1 MKHLKQHTQNVYHH
15 TGSSVVPSLI
25 LFLLLIIPGVR
36 STNRSCAKNIPADQR
51 EPSSAKYFSGVTH
64 SPSNCWSSHI
74 SNTFNNILQRE
85 AHLPS
90 SLLKQVLKMITKS
103 VSKTC
108 RTRFVL
114 VLVLICGALVLLMCF
129 RFGAGSSAHVRG
141 RDPSLKLTG
150 KISSSSPSY
159 LHI

>member
-15 TGSSVVPSLI
+15 TGSVVPSLI

-36 STNRSCAKNIPADQR
+36 SNNRSCAKNIPADQR
-51 EPSSAKYFSGVTH
+51 EPSSAKYFSGATH
-64 SPSNCWSSHI
+64 SPVNCWSSHI

-103 VSKTC
+103 VSKTY
-108 RTRFVL
+108 RTRF

-150 KISSSSPSY
+150 KLSSSSPSY